1 METAA
6 RDRATRQ
13 NCAQPHNYRRIHPEW
28 APVPN
33 SDILAKVPGRT
44 TAITGCSAPARWPSL
59 RASTVETT
67 PDPRNIVCE
76 EKRGEA
82 IRTASPAGLLRSLR
96 SHVSAQPVFPGDAPF
111 FRVSLPVMMRKLDVA
126 DKFRTRLLLDT
137 A

>member
-1 METAA
+1 MGSSAKFGYP
-6 RDRATRQ
+6 RKS
-13 NCAQPHNYRRIHPEW
+13 
-28 APVPN
+28 VG
-33 SDILAKVPGRT
+33 SDNGDHRLFCP
-44 TAITGCSAPARWPSL
+44 CARWPSL

-96 SHVSAQPVFPGDAPF
+96 LHVSAQPVFPGDAPF

-126 DKFRTRLLLDT
+126 DKFRTGLLLDP